1 MRTQSLSSTYVLV
14 HVVVSISWVMSFVC
28 ALCNKRLDGNAV
40 RLNKHAGVRKI
51 KTYDLIV
58 ISLHQVYN
66 NMKCNEGDIN
76 RYTDVLNY
84 QFIFDHKTW
93 LKIVTTQFL
102 KKYWKKW
109 MAFLLKLHVQDSI
122 VILPPL
128 FWTISIE
135 LKREVSPI

>member
-1 MRTQSLSSTYVLV
+1 
-14 HVVVSISWVMSFVC
+14 MSFVC

-102 KKYWKKW
+102 KNIEKVDGI
-109 MAFLLKLHVQDSI
+109 FIEITCTRQHHDFTTVIFERFRLNLKEKFRQYKCLI
-122 VILPPL
+122 IL
-128 FWTISIE
+128 FS
-135 LKREVSPI
+135 VSQTRYRTGL